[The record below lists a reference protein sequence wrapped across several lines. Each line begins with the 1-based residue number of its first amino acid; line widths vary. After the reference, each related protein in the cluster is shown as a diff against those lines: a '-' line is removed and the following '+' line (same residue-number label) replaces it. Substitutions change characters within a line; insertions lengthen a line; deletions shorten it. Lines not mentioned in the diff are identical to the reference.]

1 VKRIRRG
8 IGAGALLLAACVL
21 AGCGKKPRSEA
32 PEVGA
37 RVPAYAA
44 ASLAGDSVRL
54 GDLRGQP
61 VLLNVWATWCP
72 PCREEMPALEQ
83 LSKDYAPRGLRVVG
97 VSVDAAS
104 DDAAVQHFIKE
115 NGITFTIL
123 RDPDEAVVRLFRAP
137 GVPATFL
144 IGPDGVLRRQWI
156 GRIDPGSASVRGAVD
171 RVLAGQS

>member
-1 VKRIRRG
+1 
-8 IGAGALLLAACVL
+8 
-21 AGCGKKPRSEA
+21 
-32 PEVGA
+32 VGA

-44 ASLAGDSVRL
+44 ANLAGDSVRL
-54 GDLRGQP
+54 GDLKGEP

-104 DDAAVQHFIKE
+104 DDAAVQDFVRE

-123 RDPDEAVVRLFRAP
+123 RDRDESVIRLFRAP

-144 IGPDGVLRRQWI
+144 IGPDGVLRQQWI
-156 GRIDPGSASVRGAVD
+156 GRIDPASASVRAAVD